1 MKKILFFT
9 VALLGTIA
17 VQAQNIVTISDTLIT
32 TSRTWTNNNIYVI
45 DGVTNFGNPSAG
57 FLYVSNGAVL
67 TIEPGTIIKSKR
79 TALVI
84 TRGSRIEAVGT
95 PSQPIVFTS
104 DQAAGNRQ
112 PGDWGGLLLFGRAPM
127 NVSGGERQGEGG
139 ISVVRSLGFYG
150 GGSTPDANDNSGTL
164 RYVRIEFAG
173 AAAIP
178 NSETNGLTMGAV
190 GAGTTIDHI
199 MVSHGGDDSF
209 EWFGGTVNGKYL
221 ISHRGIDDDFDTD
234 FGFSGKIQFGVA
246 QRDSL
251 RADDPQFSDSNG
263 FESDNDGTG
272 SSATPITD
280 ATFTNMTIVGPM
292 VRNGQ
297 TSPVGR
303 QFGNAARLRRR
314 SSQNLFNSVFTA
326 FQRSGLRLES
336 DTTVQGF
343 VLGSNLGFRGNILAG
358 FQNGSSQ
365 CGSTT
370 GRTVFS
376 TACNAATATSR
387 PSLPAVAAAD
397 NITTAFIQSRN
408 NRTLPGINDAML
420 TNMHNY
426 TNPNFLPMTGSPA
439 LSGADTD
446 SRLSDAFFTPTT
458 YVGAFGDK
466 DWTKCWAEWSA
477 ETADYTTGPINYFS
491 NAPTSISVVTG
502 TNDATLSLP
511 SNFDAYAWSNGS
523 TDFSTVV
530 SANGTYFATVTNARG
545 CEAVVSVTVS
555 NIVGIENVVD
565 VLNTRLVPNPATQ
578 GQTTLQLGLLRD
590 TELAIELMNM
600 NGQIIAQQQVSF
612 NAGVQSLDINTADLS
627 NGLYFVNIR
636 TQNEVKSLKLSV
648 IK

>member
-1 MKKILFFT
+1 MKKILFFA
-9 VALLGTIA
+9 VALLSTIV

-32 TSRTWTNNNIYVI
+32 TSRTWTNNNIYVL

-57 FLYVSNGAVL
+57 FLYVTNGAVL

-95 PSQPIVFTS
+95 PSQPIVMTS
-104 DQAAGNRQ
+104 DQAPGNRQ
-112 PGDWGGLLLFGRAPM
+112 AGDWGGIILLGRAPM

-139 ISVVRSLGFYG
+139 ISIVRSLGYYG
-150 GGSTPDANDNSGTL
+150 GGATPNANDNSGTL

-199 MVSHGGDDSF
+199 MVSQGGDDSF
-209 EWFGGTVNGKYL
+209 EWFGGTVNCKYL
-221 ISHRGIDDDFDTD
+221 ISHGSIDDDFDTD
-234 FGFSGKIQFGVA
+234 FGFGGKVQFGVA

-251 RADDPQFSDSNG
+251 RADDPLLSDSNG

-272 SSATPITD
+272 TPATPQTD

-297 TSPVGR
+297 ISPVGR

-314 SSQNLFNSVFTA
+314 TSQNIFNSVFTA

-336 DTTVQGF
+336 DSTIQGF
-343 VLGSNLGFRGNILAG
+343 ILSSNLGFRGNIFAG
-358 FQNGSSQ
+358 FQTGASP

-376 TACNAATATSR
+376 TACNNVTPT
-387 PSLPAVAAAD
+387 PLPTVADAS

-408 NRTLPGINDAML
+408 NRTLPGIYDAML
-420 TNMHNY
+420 TNMHSY
-426 TNPNFLPMTGSPA
+426 TNPSFMPMAGSPVWTGVD
-439 LSGADTD
+439 SD
-446 SRLSDAFFTPTT
+446 SRLSNSFFTPTA
-458 YVGAFGDK
+458 YVGAFGEN
-466 DWTKCWAEWSA
+466 DWTKCWAEWNA
-477 ETADYTTGPINYFS
+477 KNADYTTGPINYFS

-511 SNFDAYAWSNGS
+511 TGLSGYVWSNG
-523 TDFSTVV
+523 TDANSTVV
-530 SANGTYFATVTNARG
+530 TANGTYFATVTNARG

-612 NAGVQSLDINTADLS
+612 TAGVQSLNINTADLS